1 MKKSTKLLSVFLA
14 VIMILS
20 TLTVGAFAAKSSY
33 QTVANLDALHAY
45 SPYGQVTRIPTE
57 ARASMILDALDKL
70 LAPMDN
76 LNMGVVWEKNILIE
90 KISIYIN
97 LTSVDEICKTIS
109 SIKKALGGV
118 ASLASGL
125 LGIAGKLD
133 FSTWPSSAPSR
144 ANNTQLDILSEFF
157 QLLSNN
163 TSAIDSILTDGIDLG
178 LANSAL
184 SSLDTDK
191 INGIVTNLPWF
202 LRTLIYQKAFSRP
215 DDDAAMRTNY
225 SPASDQNNDTG
236 NANLKTYTNA
246 FVKGLFTKPMNWT
259 SYREDEAGNYL
270 KDYTLALPTSGT
282 TRYFTKSEDGKT
294 ITQFDYNWDTADWD
308 ETVSYT
314 RKIEYPG
321 ADTYVF
327 RAPEGYDGDQTLK
340 WYKSGDAG
348 YFLPSVRDA
357 MNSNALTVDVNGND
371 NLLGLAYKFA
381 PYLFDEMA
389 VVVLNG
395 SVKKLV
401 AELFGVQFEKIGDR
415 DPKTGLIMNNG
426 VAVTGLPSIYIDTT
440 DNNTVKTTTDND
452 KNFFTKAQEFY
463 LWEYT
468 DYIVDTDGTPYYRYQ
483 EEYFKG
489 ILPKD
494 LSSYYAIFNW
504 NFHIDGDW
512 ANEFIPGQTGCT
524 RTRIL
529 PALNDFIGKAIKTVI
544 LPSFTIKG
552 TTYSR
557 DEVFAWTAGDLD
569 KLANNILNVARQV
582 FPIAPEEI
590 IDDYYYEAQFYDAMM
605 NGTINQA
612 VNGLICEV
620 VKLLMPQIVWPNN
633 VIDQDMLSIAAI
645 VVRELLTDL
654 MPSYNFDALIY
665 SDYNNRALLTGKDKT
680 YWTNVVMT
688 MGLDIGLFYLRNLA
702 DLGEDTA
709 SSYYKVM
716 ADQGA
721 LPANTAATQ
730 TYPADFDVSKWVNK
744 VDWVIDWALSTE
756 TWGWKMQY
764 LVGTNAALTTY
775 QDPWAKL
782 NTILLKI
789 LPLNQLLNATGG
801 EYGSNA
807 TEQTTTNFL
816 RNILQSK
823 LVNAIS
829 NLEFDKFVS
838 IFDVPSGYFTNNN
851 IVDQA
856 VKLIVYVLNGVTN
869 TLMGGTE
876 LADTSIFTGYA
887 ALLNQGNIKTLAKN
901 LVGKLNTMY
910 TNHILDLALPFVNM
924 FLGWKTSPQVYKE
937 PILTFENSEGKDYFY
952 TSGTET
958 LYIENGSSDSLEKH
972 RDGAGGFVNDSAYD
986 IKITAVTSTD
996 TDSAKRVTT
1005 TAALPITIAP
1015 GASTTIT
1022 LKPNN
1027 TTARATTVV
1036 IAYEFTGKDGQPV
1049 GGTQYKTLTTYI
1061 SSATDT
1067 VTTQPAGD
1075 YGQSGCGADWHFLRS
1090 AYPSQLY
1097 IKTAA
1102 ELANTALFTYTN
1114 QVKHTSWVISASQN
1128 AAPAAELQM
1137 ITANWDQEGGYV
1149 HGTDDTNEDGE
1160 EDARNPINGWADT
1173 VENGSNVVP
1182 IKALKVKDGVELVSG
1197 SAYSGGKL
1205 KIKFGNKKGNKEEI
1219 LTLPTIYY
1227 YNVSELEEVFDKTQG
1242 VIEAQLDT
1250 SKDGCAA
1257 AYSTYTSA
1265 LNEAA
1270 AALFAPKDYSNFA
1283 ATYAQSRIETLTTNL
1298 QAAYDALVDGGYLVK
1313 ANAETNRKALYDTL
1327 YKPNT
1332 GLENRADGQDYDFA
1346 DFELY
1351 EYFKYEKQ
1359 RTETRNM
1366 INALTKP
1373 SAPEKYID
1381 GEGLSQ
1387 ADIETI
1393 IAAQTNANIAT
1404 GINYTFRNPSQEAM
1418 DSYNAAVADWKPANY
1433 SKLEIDN
1440 QISLITFYY
1449 NIMKDN
1455 PRDLTASYQKQ
1466 FLVKEIAYADAT
1478 YGHAATSDT
1487 YTAAT
1492 WKAYTD
1498 AYDNAVAVNDD
1509 SSKLPSQI
1517 FDAKYQLMI
1526 AQHDLL
1532 KKNRSMLEDGQN
1544 YLDRELTGLIAN
1556 ANTILE
1562 NLNYYDVVAGMTQEE
1577 ALGTLVKALGVRY
1590 TLGTGEKA
1598 WDGILYDH
1606 SAYTFTDYDR
1616 VDSTK
1621 NRNKVDGM
1629 CEKLQAAIDNFVC
1642 NVVIN
1647 PKQNQTTVTD
1657 VEPNIKYIMGIT
1669 PGAVHGLA
1677 DLTNYIEGSVPE
1689 AVLNPAASAAG
1700 LFGTGATVTLNIPA
1714 IGDLAIYK
1722 VLIFGDVD
1730 GDGAIDSFDAFN
1742 IDKAANSII
1751 TFDMDD
1757 VYGKAADIAG
1767 SDGLVTIAD
1776 YGVAR
1781 DYIAGTG
1788 TINQTVA

>member
-1 MKKSTKLLSVFLA
+1 MKKSTKLLSIFLA

-20 TLTVGAFAAKSSY
+20 TLTVGAFAAKANY
-33 QTVANLDALHAY
+33 QTVANLNSLNAY

-57 ARASMILDALDKL
+57 ARASMVLDALDRL
-70 LAPMDN
+70 LMPMDS
-76 LNMGVVWEKNILIE
+76 LNMGTVFDTLGIT
-90 KISIYIN
+90 IYIN
-97 LTSVDEICKTIS
+97 LTSVDELCKSLDSFKSATS
-109 SIKKALGGV
+109 GFMWSAAKAIVNLGILEDLTM
-118 ASLASGL
+118 STWASGM
-125 LGIAGKLD
+125 
-133 FSTWPSSAPSR
+133 SR
-144 ANNTQLDILSEFF
+144 TGTAQVTILAEILE
-157 QLLSNN
+157 LLSNN
-163 TSAIDSILTDGIDLG
+163 TSLVSSILSSGIDLG

-184 SSLDTDK
+184 SSLDTTK
-191 INGIVTNLPWF
+191 INNIVTNLPWF

-215 DDDAAMRTNY
+215 DDNATTRGNYAPAAN
-225 SPASDQNNDTG
+225 QNNDTG
-236 NANLKTYTNA
+236 NTNLKTYTNA

-259 SYREDEAGNYL
+259 SYREDAQGTDL
-270 KDYTLALPTSGT
+270 GYTLALPTTNAT
-282 TRYFTKSEDGKT
+282 TRYFTRSGDV
-294 ITQFDYNWDTADWD
+294 ITQHDYNWDTAAWD

-314 RKIEYPG
+314 KDAEFPG
-321 ADTYVF
+321 SDTYLF

-340 WYKSGDAG
+340 WYKSGDEG

-357 MNSNALTVDVNGND
+357 MNSNTLTVDVNGND

-401 AELFGVQFEKIGDR
+401 AGLFGVQFEKIGDR
-415 DPKTGLIMNNG
+415 DPDTGVIKDGDNNP
-426 VAVTGLPSIYIDTT
+426 VAGLP
-440 DNNTVKTTTDND
+440 ND
-452 KNFFTKAQEFY
+452 NFFTKDQEFY
-463 LWEYT
+463 LWEYS
-468 DYIVDTDGTPYYRYQ
+468 DYKVIDGVPYYRYQ

-512 ANEFIPGQTGCT
+512 ANEFIPGQSGCS

-529 PALNDFIGKAIKTVI
+529 PALNDFIGKAIETVI
-544 LPSFTIKG
+544 LPTFTIKG

-557 DEVFAWTAGDLD
+557 DTVFAWTSGDLD
-569 KLANNILNVARQV
+569 VLPQNILNVARQV

-605 NGTINQA
+605 TGTMSQA
-612 VNGLICEV
+612 INGLICEV
-620 VKLLMPQIVWPNN
+620 VKLIMPQIVWPDN

-665 SDYNNRALLTGKDKT
+665 SDYTNRALITGKDKT

-688 MGLDIGLFYLRNLA
+688 MGLDIGVFYLRNLA
-702 DLGEDTA
+702 DLGEDTT
-709 SSYYKVM
+709 SSYYTVM
-716 ADQGA
+716 KNLGA

-730 TYPADFDVSKWVNK
+730 TYSAGFDVSKWTYK

-789 LPLNQLLNATGG
+789 LPLNQLLNDSNGG
-801 EYGSNA
+801 YS
-807 TEQTTTNFL
+807 TFL
-816 RNILQSK
+816 QNILQGK

-829 NLEFDKFVS
+829 DLDLAKFVS

-856 VKLIVYVLNGVTN
+856 VKLIVYILNGVTN
-869 TLMGGTE
+869 TLMGGTA
-876 LADTSIFTGYA
+876 LANTSTFTGYT
-887 ALLNQGNIKTLAKN
+887 ALLNQNNIKTLATT
-901 LVGKLNTMY
+901 LVGKLYTMY
-910 TNHILDLALPFVNM
+910 GNHLLDLALPFLNM
-924 FLGWKTSPQVYKE
+924 FLGWKTSPQTYDE
-937 PILTFENSEGKDYFY
+937 PVLLFENSAGKDYFY
-952 TSGTET
+952 TGGTET
-958 LYIENGSSDSLEKH
+958 LYISNGSSGCLEKH
-972 RDGAGGFVNDSAYD
+972 RNGANDSAYD
-986 IKITAVTSTD
+986 IKITGVSSTD
-996 TDSAKRVTT
+996 GTISTT
-1005 TAALPITIAP
+1005 KTLPFTISP
-1015 GASTTIT
+1015 WGSETIT
-1022 LKPNN
+1022 LKSSSN
-1027 TTARATTVV
+1027 TARATIVI

-1049 GGTQYKTLTTYI
+1049 GGTQYKTVSTWVSNAQENI
-1061 SSATDT
+1061 
-1067 VTTQPAGD
+1067 TQ
-1075 YGQSGCGADWHFLRS
+1075 
-1090 AYPSQLY
+1090 
-1097 IKTAA
+1097 T
-1102 ELANTALFTYTN
+1102 
-1114 QVKHTSWVISASQN
+1114 ASQN
-1128 AAPAAELQM
+1128 YKGSGCNNGGYNYDRGAYDNQVFVKNADEVANIGFTITNKNDKTGWVQSATQNTAPANVFEFY
-1137 ITANWDQEGGYV
+1137 TANVTAGGYV
-1149 HGTDDTNEDGE
+1149 HGTSENSNYKDSGHGWTSVEDDGDYITFI
-1160 EDARNPINGWADT
+1160 APLRVKNGAT
-1173 VENGSNVVP
+1173 
-1182 IKALKVKDGVELVSG
+1182 LVSG
-1197 SAYSGGKL
+1197 SAYSGGK
-1205 KIKFGNKKGNKEEI
+1205 INIAFGNANGAG
-1219 LTLPTIYY
+1219 TATVTMPTVYY
-1227 YNVSELEEVFDKTQG
+1227 YDVAEVEEVYNATQG
-1242 VIEAQLDT
+1242 VIPAQLSGNYT
-1250 SKDGCAA
+1250 A
-1257 AYSTYTSA
+1257 AYNTYTSA
-1265 LNEAA
+1265 LANVTEV
-1270 AALFAPKDYSNFA
+1270 LFAPKNTTTFA
-1283 ATYAQSRIETLTTNL
+1283 TLYAAARLETLATTL
-1298 QAAYDALVDGGYLVK
+1298 QDAFDALVDGGYFQK
-1313 ANAETNRKALYDTL
+1313 ADASTNRQELIDALEL
-1327 YKPNT
+1327 
-1332 GLENRADGQDYDFA
+1332 LEDRADGQDYDFA
-1346 DFELY
+1346 DHELY

-1359 RTETRNM
+1359 RTETRSM
-1366 INALTKP
+1366 ISALTAPK
-1373 SAPEKYID
+1373 APEKYID

-1393 IAAQTNANIAT
+1393 LAAQTNANIAT
-1404 GINYTFRNPSQEAM
+1404 GINYTFWNPSQDAI
-1418 DSYNAAVADWKPANY
+1418 DSYNATMASWKPADY
-1433 SKLEIDN
+1433 STLQVEN
-1440 QISLITFYY
+1440 QIALLTFYY
-1449 NIMKDN
+1449 NVMKAN
-1455 PRDLTASYQKQ
+1455 TRDLSASYQKQ

-1492 WKAYTD
+1492 WQAYID
-1498 AYDNAVAVNDD
+1498 AYNNAVAVNGD

-1532 KKNRSMLEDGQN
+1532 KISRSMLEDGEN

-1556 ANTILE
+1556 ANTIL
-1562 NLNYYDVVAGMTQEE
+1562 NNMQYYDVVAGMHPEE
-1577 ALGTLVKALGVRY
+1577 ALGQLVKALGVRY
-1590 TLGTGEKA
+1590 TLGTGADA

-1621 NRNKVDGM
+1621 NRNKVDAI

-1642 NVVIN
+1642 NVVIA
-1647 PKQNQTTVTD
+1647 PKANQTAVTD
-1657 VEPNIKYIMGIT
+1657 VETDIKYIMGVT
-1669 PGAVHGLA
+1669 PGAVQNLN
-1677 DLTNYIEGSVPE
+1677 DLLNYIEGSDAA
-1689 AVLNPAASAAG
+1689 AVLTPAASAAG

-1730 GDGAIDSFDAFN
+1730 GDGAIDSFDAFK

-1776 YGVAR
+1776 YTAAR
-1781 DYIAGTG
+1781 NYVAGTG
-1788 TINQTVA
+1788 TINQLGA